1 VVDEA
6 GDPTYCPVPMRNL
19 IFATLL
25 MAGCNMTAFT
35 ANQTAKVIKA
45 AAPSLQQ
52 ESDLELAMDAAPGQL
67 KTIEGFHL
75 ASPQNDVYIAILA
88 QGYCEYAFGM
98 IELKMLEARARK
110 DEDRELVLSKRAT
123 GLYLRCMNYGLKLL
137 GGSWEKALYGEMAAF
152 EAKVKGAD
160 GDDVQGMFWT
170 ALGLAS
176 AINQN
181 RDDISLVA
189 YMPKAKMMFERVVA
203 LNPGFHNAGA
213 HMALGMLSCAQP
225 KALGGDPDRGKA
237 EFEKA
242 INLTGGKYLMP
253 KVLMAIAYGGIT
265 NDREFF
271 HKTLVQ
277 VLETSPAVYPDQR
290 LANEIAHVR
299 AKHFLAR
306 EKELF

>member
-1 VVDEA
+1 
-6 GDPTYCPVPMRNL
+6 MRPHL
-19 IFATLL
+19 CLAALAVTTLG
-25 MAGCNMTAFT
+25 AGCNMTAFT
-35 ANQTAKVIKA
+35 ANQTAKVIQA

-52 ESDLELAMDAAPGQL
+52 ESDLELARAAAPGQL

-75 ASPQNDVYIAILA
+75 ASPENDIYLAILA

-98 IELKMLEARARK
+98 IETEMLEARARG
-110 DEDRELVLSKRAT
+110 DEDRELALSKRAT

-137 GGSWEKALYGEMAAF
+137 GGSWEKALYGELAAF
-152 EAKVKGAD
+152 ETMVKNAD
-160 GDDVQGMFWT
+160 GDDVPGMFWT

-176 AINQN
+176 AVNQN
-181 RDDISLVA
+181 RDDIELVA
-189 YMPKAKMMFERVVA
+189 FMPKARMMFERVVA
-203 LNPGFHNAGA
+203 LDPGFHNGGG
-213 HMALGMLSCAQP
+213 HMALGMLYSAQP
-225 KALGGDPDRGKA
+225 RALGGDPDRGKQ

-242 INLTGGKYLMP
+242 IALTGGKFLMP
-253 KVLMAIAYGGIT
+253 KVLMAIAYGTIS

-271 HKTLVQ
+271 HNTLVQ